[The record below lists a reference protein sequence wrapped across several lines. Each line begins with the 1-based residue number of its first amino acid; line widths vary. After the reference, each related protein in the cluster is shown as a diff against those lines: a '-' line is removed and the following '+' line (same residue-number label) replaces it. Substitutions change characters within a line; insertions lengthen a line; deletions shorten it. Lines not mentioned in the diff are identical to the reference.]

1 MNFSGIL
8 AFTDVSLEVAKIFV
22 AVALAAFGWV
32 VVHIFNSQRD
42 LKNRLLELRLQR
54 LYEAFI
60 NLYNFIGEHVTPE
73 SVSSFQRALA
83 DIQLYGTKQQV
94 EYAQRLQS
102 QLAQSSNGNLD
113 IADLLTVLRD
123 SIRSDLNLEQ
133 LSEKPFKPSITI
145 SRKQSTS
152 LTPHQQRTQDSHKDD
167 QKTQSNHND

>member
-1 MNFSGIL
+1 MDFSEIL
-8 AFTDVSLEVAKIFV
+8 ALTDVSLEVTKIFV
-22 AVALAAFGWV
+22 AVGLAAFGWV

-60 NLYNFIGEHVTPE
+60 NLYNFIGERVTPE

-94 EYAQRLQS
+94 EYAQRLQR
-102 QLAQSSNGNLD
+102 QLAESSDGNLD

-133 LSEKPFKPSITI
+133 LTF
-145 SRKQSTS
+145 
-152 LTPHQQRTQDSHKDD
+152 
-167 QKTQSNHND
+167 SN

>member
-1 MNFSGIL
+1 MDFSEIVAL
-8 AFTDVSLEVAKIFV
+8 TDVSLEVAKIFV
-22 AVALAAFGWV
+22 AVGLAAIGWA

-60 NLYNFIGEHVTPE
+60 NLYNFIEEHVTPE
-73 SVSSFQRALA
+73 SVNSFQRALA

-94 EYAQRLQS
+94 EYAQRLQR
-102 QLAQSSNGNLD
+102 QLVQCSDGDLD
-113 IADLLTVLRD
+113 IGDLLTVLRD

-145 SRKQSTS
+145 SKAQSKS
-152 LTPHQQRTQDSHKDD
+152 LTPHPQRTQGSDKDN
-167 QKTQSNHND
+167 QRTQSNRGN